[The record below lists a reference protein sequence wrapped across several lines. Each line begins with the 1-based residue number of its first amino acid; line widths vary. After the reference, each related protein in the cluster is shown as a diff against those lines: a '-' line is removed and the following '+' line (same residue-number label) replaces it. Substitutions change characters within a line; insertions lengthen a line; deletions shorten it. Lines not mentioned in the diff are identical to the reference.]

1 MVNFAI
7 VSKAIKVIFFS
18 SAWLTILLGPNVS
31 LAQSKAQSKT
41 RIEVTKPTPFNA
53 SYEVYS
59 GDSKIGEVIFS
70 FKHVDNNNY
79 TSEGSATTSGVL
91 GLVPNVSAS
100 VKSSWKYINGHIQPV
115 WYNYKASLAVINK
128 KMFSV
133 YDWSKYV
140 ATVNHNG
147 TVRKV
152 TLEDGD
158 LDQSLVPLAVMQDMK
173 RKKLRDEYRYVDR
186 RRIKKYKFKIIGKE
200 QVDTKLGRFDAVL
213 VETIE
218 RKKKRHKVK
227 RRTRFWSV
235 PKLDYLPVRV
245 THKSGD
251 DKEVVM
257 SLTKLSG
264 ELGYR
269 LKDKIK

>member
-1 MVNFAI
+1 MNLEIA
-7 VSKAIKVIFFS
+7 SRSIKVILFG
-18 SAWLTILLGPNVS
+18 SACLTISLGPGVS
-31 LAQSKAQSKT
+31 LAQSEVEHKT
-41 RIEVTKPTPFNA
+41 RTEVTKPTPFNA
-53 SYEVYS
+53 SYEVYN
-59 GDSKIGEVIFS
+59 GDSKIGEVLFS

-79 TSEGSATTSGVL
+79 TSEGIASTSGVI
-91 GLVPNVSAS
+91 GLVPNVNAS

-115 WYNYKASLAVINK
+115 WYKYKTSIVMVNK

-133 YDWSKYV
+133 FDWSDHV
-140 ATVNHNG
+140 ATVTHNG

-152 TLEDGD
+152 PLQDGD

-173 RKKLRDEYRYVDR
+173 RQKLRNEYRYVDR
-186 RRIKKYKFKIIGKE
+186 RRIKKYKFKIIGQD

-218 RKKKRHKVK
+218 KSKKRKKVK
-227 RRTRFWSV
+227 RQTRFWSV
-235 PKLDYLPVRV
+235 PKLDYLPVRI

-251 DKEVVM
+251 DREVVM

-264 ELGYR
+264 ELGDR
-269 LKDKIK
+269 LRNYKK